1 MVKSYTMRRVRDS
14 AMDSFRNMTPEVASN
29 LLSKRR
35 SYKAGESAA
44 RKDGPLI
51 ASYNIHKCVGQ
62 DGKFDP
68 DRIIEVIRE
77 IGPDVIALQEVDQR
91 FGKRN
96 SLLDPDRLERRTGLV
111 PVVSSLSGH
120 SLGWHGNVVL
130 ARKGVPATARRL
142 LLPGVEPRGALVVD
156 LDLTTGPLRVIAAHL
171 GLLRRCR
178 ALQARMLME
187 AAEPDDDRPVVVM
200 GDLNEWRLGPRSA
213 LRELEPRFGP
223 LEAAVPSF
231 PSSYPLWA
239 LDRVLA
245 CPQSLIA
252 SLEVHDTDLARQA
265 SDHLPLKAGIL
276 PSDCLEARSEEESLT
291 SVA

>member
-1 MVKSYTMRRVRDS
+1 MVKPHTMRRVRDT
-14 AMDSFRNMTPEVASN
+14 AMDSFRNMTPEVAAN

-35 SYKAGESAA
+35 SYHASENGS
-44 RKDGPLI
+44 RDDGPLI
-51 ASYNIHKCVGQ
+51 ASYNIHKCVGL
-62 DGKFDP
+62 DGQFDP
-68 DRIIEVIRE
+68 DRIMEVILE
-77 IGPDVIALQEVDQR
+77 IEPDVIALQEVDQR

-96 SLLDPDRLERRTGLV
+96 GLLDPDKLERQTGLV

-130 ARKGVPATARRL
+130 ARKDVSATAQRL

-156 LDLTTGPLRVIAAHL
+156 LDLATGPLRVIAAHL

-178 ALQARMLME
+178 ALQARMLLE
-187 AAEPDDDRPVVVM
+187 AAEPEDDRPVVLM

-223 LEAAVPSF
+223 LEAAMPSF

-245 CPQSLIA
+245 SPQSLIV
-252 SLEVHDTDLARQA
+252 SLEVHDTALARQA
-265 SDHLPLKAGIL
+265 SDHLPLKARML
-276 PSDCLEARSEEESLT
+276 PYDCLEPLLDEESLT